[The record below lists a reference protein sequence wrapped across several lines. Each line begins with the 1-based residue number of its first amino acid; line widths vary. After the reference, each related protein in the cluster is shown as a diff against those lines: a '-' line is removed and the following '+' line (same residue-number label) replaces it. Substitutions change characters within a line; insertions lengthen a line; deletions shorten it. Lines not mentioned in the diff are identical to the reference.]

1 MRFWDFHA
9 TLKIATTTTTTTL
22 IILIIRL
29 TKFSLTHPNNHSWLQ
44 LMLGLPLEMVHR
56 WWRILLIYIRFHSYF
71 FTLFE
76 VLMCVNKFSSWPCLD
91 KCLCFPRKARIS
103 ILPNFSGVVAGSLTV
118 SITDPNSYLAG
129 ASGGVYALIRYLIW
143 SFNTSQFFL
152 NNTLT
157 CGVININININS
169 FFPQTITTL
178 FNTYVQRSLGERGG
192 KLGWDGVCRS
202 PPHHFHHPGWWAKTL
217 RKAFLSLNDL
227 WTKWLSLYHWT
238 FAQFHFPS
246 PKQYVF
252 PGFFSPR
259 PNTTHRPRHASVT
272 LALFQA
278 LMLGSRFI
286 TDTQQR

>member
-1 MRFWDFHA
+1 M
-9 TLKIATTTTTTTL
+9 
-22 IILIIRL
+22 
-29 TKFSLTHPNNHSWLQ
+29 SLFPQKSTHINFAQFQWSSSWLSDSIHHWPK
-44 LMLGLPLEMVHR
+44 LISGGGK
-56 WWRILLIYIRFHSYF
+56 WWR
-71 FTLFE
+71 
-76 VLMCVNKFSSWPCLD
+76 
-91 KCLCFPRKARIS
+91 LCFDKVP
-103 ILPNFSGVVAGSLTV
+103 
-118 SITDPNSYLAG
+118 D
-129 ASGGVYALIRYLIW
+129 LIFQY
-143 SFNTSQFFL
+143 FTFFF

-157 CGVININININS
+157 CGVINININININS

-192 KLGWDGVCRS
+192 KLGWDGVCCS

-238 FAQFHFPS
+238 FSRFHFPS

-252 PGFFSPR
+252 PGFFFHSALILP
-259 PNTTHRPRHASVT
+259 TDHDMHLSHWH
-272 LALFQA
+272 LFQA

>member
-1 MRFWDFHA
+1 M
-9 TLKIATTTTTTTL
+9 
-22 IILIIRL
+22 
-29 TKFSLTHPNNHSWLQ
+29 SLFPQKSTHINFAQFQWSSSWLSDSIHHWPK
-44 LMLGLPLEMVHR
+44 LISGGGK
-56 WWRILLIYIRFHSYF
+56 WWR
-71 FTLFE
+71 
-76 VLMCVNKFSSWPCLD
+76 
-91 KCLCFPRKARIS
+91 LCFDKVP
-103 ILPNFSGVVAGSLTV
+103 
-118 SITDPNSYLAG
+118 D
-129 ASGGVYALIRYLIW
+129 LIFQY
-143 SFNTSQFFL
+143 FTFFF

-157 CGVININININS
+157 CGVINININININR

-259 PNTTHRPRHASVT
+259 PNIQLTDHDMHLSHWHYSRRWCWGRGLLPIHSRGKGKCYKQTIRFKVCKGSPKIFPPKPVNSPS
-272 LALFQA
+272 LKNILFRFCQRWFPPFQYI
-278 LMLGSRFI
+278 LLNIKLLSLYFENTSKDGPKKYSFSKSYNMGSSI
-286 TDTQQR
+286 PA